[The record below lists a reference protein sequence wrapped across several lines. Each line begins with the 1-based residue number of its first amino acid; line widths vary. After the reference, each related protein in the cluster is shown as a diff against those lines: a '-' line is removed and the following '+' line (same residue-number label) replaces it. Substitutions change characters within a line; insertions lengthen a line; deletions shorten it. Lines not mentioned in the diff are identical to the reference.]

1 MKTIKTPPLETGGE
15 TNWEEEFEIFTQD
28 YEDVFNQYVCC
39 SGGVKGDVDCA
50 CNGILW
56 KEKIKDFISHTN
68 ASVTEQTARET
79 ILELLSLMQAMP
91 INERMGMPRHLV
103 AIDLHK
109 YAKSKGISLSEQPL
123 EKE

>member
-1 MKTIKTPPLETGGE
+1 MKTIKTPPLETGG
-15 TNWEEEFEIFTQD
+15 WEEDFDKQFE
-28 YEDVFNQYVCC
+28 
-39 SGGVKGDVDCA
+39 S
-50 CNGILW
+50 CNGGDAVCATINDDGLSTMQYL
-56 KEKIKDFISHTN
+56 KGFIRNLISHTN

-109 YAKSKGISLSEQPL
+109 YAKSKGISLSEPL

>member
-15 TNWEEEFEIFTQD
+15 KLSLN
-28 YEDVFNQYVCC
+28 Y
-39 SGGVKGDVDCA
+39 
-50 CNGILW
+50 
-56 KEKIKDFISHTN
+56 KIKDFIQSVQGSTIDWQERRLKEFIRSLITHT
-68 ASVTEQTARET
+68 TEQTTARET

-109 YAKSKGISLSEQPL
+109 YAKSKGISLSEPL